1 MAIRGD
7 TTNQEQAW
15 LLDMLPRRAGRVL
28 EIGCGDG
35 RLTRKYS
42 AHADCVIG
50 IDLPGALDADGM
62 VSPCVASSAAQL
74 PFRDSSFDGVIFALS
89 F

>member
-7 TTNQEQAW
+7 TSNQEQAW
-15 LLDMLPRRAGRVL
+15 LLDMLPRRAKRVL

-35 RLTRKYS
+35 RLTRKYD
-42 AHADCVIG
+42 AHAKIVIG
-50 IDLPGALDADGM
+50 IDLPGELKAHGKE
-62 VSPCVASSAAQL
+62 SPCVAASADKL